1 MDNEQNKG
9 QLTDQEQAGQGAPI
23 ETPEDDEK
31 KVDSDKIVE
40 KLKKRIGKE
49 QASKHDLEKQLK
61 DAQAEIE
68 RIKSGKSVKKL
79 SDEDKAKKAS
89 DEKDAKIAELEA
101 KLARSE
107 AIKQTAEVFKESGLN
122 VSDKVLDMVVAN
134 DDEKTY
140 ANVQTLIE
148 FAQSI
153 QSDTKKGMLK
163 GHTPRQNGNN
173 KMSKA
178 DIMKINDP
186 VKRVEAIKQNMNL
199 FEHQKGMKHYDC
211 SRK

>member
-1 MDNEQNKG
+1 MDNEQNKE
-9 QLTDQEQAGQGAPI
+9 QLTNDQEQTGQGAPI

-68 RIKSGKSVKKL
+68 RIKSDGKSVKKL
-79 SDEDKAKKAS
+79 SDDDKAKKAS

-101 KLARSE
+101 KLARNE

-178 DIMKINDP
+178 DIMKIPDP
-186 VKRVEAIKQNMNL
+186 VKRVEAIKQNMAL
-199 FEHQKGMKHYDC
+199 FEH
-211 SRK
+211 

>member
-1 MDNEQNKG
+1 MDNEQNKE
-9 QLTDQEQAGQGAPI
+9 QLTNDQEQTGQGAPI

-101 KLARSE
+101 KLARNE

-199 FEHQKGMKHYDC
+199 FEH
-211 SRK
+211 

>member
-9 QLTDQEQAGQGAPI
+9 QLTDDQEQAGQGAPI

-89 DEKDAKIAELEA
+89 DEKDEKIAELEA
-101 KLARSE
+101 KLARNE

-186 VKRVEAIKQNMNL
+186 VKRVEAIKQNMSL
-199 FEHQKGMKHYDC
+199 FEH
-211 SRK
+211 

>member
-1 MDNEQNKG
+1 MDNEQNTE
-9 QLTDQEQAGQGAPI
+9 QLTDDQEQAGKGAPI
-23 ETPEDDEK
+23 DTPEDDK

-89 DEKDAKIAELEA
+89 DEKDAKIAELET
-101 KLARSE
+101 KLARNE

-178 DIMKINDP
+178 DIMKIPDP
-186 VKRVEAIKQNMNL
+186 VKRVEAIKQNMSL
-199 FEHQKGMKHYDC
+199 FEH
-211 SRK
+211 

>member
-1 MDNEQNKG
+1 MDNEQNTE
-9 QLTDQEQAGQGAPI
+9 QLTDDQEQAGKGAPI
-23 ETPEDDEK
+23 ETPEDDDK

-101 KLARSE
+101 KLARNE
-107 AIKQTAEVFKESGLN
+107 AVKQTAEVFKESGLN

-178 DIMKINDP
+178 DIMKIPDP
-186 VKRVEAIKQNMNL
+186 VKRVEAIKQNMTL
-199 FEHQKGMKHYDC
+199 FEH
-211 SRK
+211 

>member
-1 MDNEQNKG
+1 MDDEQNKE
-9 QLTDQEQAGQGAPI
+9 QLTDDQEQAGQGAPI

-101 KLARSE
+101 KLARNE

-122 VSDKVLDMVVAN
+122 VSDKVLDMVVAT

-163 GHTPRQNGNN
+163 GHTPRQNGKN

-178 DIMKINDP
+178 DIMKIPDP
-186 VKRVEAIKQNMNL
+186 VKRVEAIKQNMTL
-199 FEHQKGMKHYDC
+199 FEH
-211 SRK
+211 

>member
-1 MDNEQNKG
+1 MDNEQNTE
-9 QLTDQEQAGQGAPI
+9 QLTNDQEQAGQGAPI
-23 ETPEDDEK
+23 ETPEDDDK

-61 DAQAEIE
+61 EAQAEIE

-101 KLARSE
+101 KLARNE

-178 DIMKINDP
+178 DIMKIPDP
-186 VKRVEAIKQNMNL
+186 VKRVEAIKQNMTL
-199 FEHQKGMKHYDC
+199 FEH
-211 SRK
+211 

>member
-1 MDNEQNKG
+1 MDNEQNTE
-9 QLTDQEQAGQGAPI
+9 QLTDDQEQAGKGAPI
-23 ETPEDDEK
+23 ETPEDDDK
-31 KVDSDKIVE
+31 KVDPDKIVE

-101 KLARSE
+101 KLARNE

-178 DIMKINDP
+178 DIMKIPDP
-186 VKRVEAIKQNMNL
+186 VKRVEAIKQNMSL
-199 FEHQKGMKHYDC
+199 FEH
-211 SRK
+211 

>member
-1 MDNEQNKG
+1 MDNEQNTE
-9 QLTDQEQAGQGAPI
+9 QLTDDQEQAGKGAPI
-23 ETPEDDEK
+23 DTPEDDEK

-68 RIKSGKSVKKL
+68 RIKSGKSIKKL

-101 KLARSE
+101 KLARNE

-178 DIMKINDP
+178 DIMKIPDP
-186 VKRVEAIKQNMNL
+186 VKRVEAIKQNMTL
-199 FEHQKGMKHYDC
+199 FEH
-211 SRK
+211 

>member
-1 MDNEQNKG
+1 MDNEQNTE
-9 QLTDQEQAGQGAPI
+9 QLTDDQEQAGKGAPI
-23 ETPEDDEK
+23 ETPEDDNK

-101 KLARSE
+101 KLARNE

-178 DIMKINDP
+178 DIMKIPDP
-186 VKRVEAIKQNMNL
+186 VKRVEAIKQNMSL
-199 FEHQKGMKHYDC
+199 FEH
-211 SRK
+211 

>member
-1 MDNEQNKG
+1 MDNEQNKE
-9 QLTDQEQAGQGAPI
+9 QLTNDQEQTGQGAPI

-101 KLARSE
+101 KLARNE

-178 DIMKINDP
+178 DIMKIPDP
-186 VKRVEAIKQNMNL
+186 VKRVEAIKQNMSL
-199 FEHQKGMKHYDC
+199 FEH
-211 SRK
+211 

>member
-1 MDNEQNKG
+1 MDDEQNKE
-9 QLTDQEQAGQGAPI
+9 QLTNDQEQAGQGAPI

-79 SDEDKAKKAS
+79 SDEDKAKKTS

-101 KLARSE
+101 KLARNE

-122 VSDKVLDMVVAN
+122 VSDKVLDMVVAT

-163 GHTPRQNGNN
+163 GHTPRQNGKN

-178 DIMKINDP
+178 DIMKIPDP
-186 VKRVEAIKQNMNL
+186 VKRVETIKQNMSL
-199 FEHQKGMKHYDC
+199 FEH
-211 SRK
+211 

>member
-9 QLTDQEQAGQGAPI
+9 QLTDDQEQNGQGAPI

-101 KLARSE
+101 KLARNE

-122 VSDKVLDMVVAN
+122 VSDKVLDMVVAT

-163 GHTPRQNGNN
+163 GHTPRQNGKN

-178 DIMKINDP
+178 DIMKIPDP
-186 VKRVEAIKQNMNL
+186 VKRVEAIKQNMSL
-199 FEHQKGMKHYDC
+199 FEH
-211 SRK
+211 

>member
-1 MDNEQNKG
+1 MGDEQNKE
-9 QLTDQEQAGQGAPI
+9 QLTNDQEQAGQGAPI
-23 ETPEDDEK
+23 ETPEDDDK

-101 KLARSE
+101 KLARNE

-186 VKRVEAIKQNMNL
+186 VKRVEAIKQNMSL
-199 FEHQKGMKHYDC
+199 FEH
-211 SRK
+211 

>member
-1 MDNEQNKG
+1 MDNEQNKE
-9 QLTDQEQAGQGAPI
+9 QLTNDQEQTGQGAPI

-61 DAQAEIE
+61 EAQAEIE

-101 KLARSE
+101 KLARNE

-186 VKRVEAIKQNMNL
+186 VKRVEAIKQNMTL
-199 FEHQKGMKHYDC
+199 FEH
-211 SRK
+211 

>member
-1 MDNEQNKG
+1 MDNEQNKE
-9 QLTDQEQAGQGAPI
+9 QLTNDQEQTGQGAPI

-61 DAQAEIE
+61 EAQAEIE

-101 KLARSE
+101 KLARNE

-163 GHTPRQNGNN
+163 GHTPRQNGRD

-186 VKRVEAIKQNMNL
+186 VKRVEAIKQNMTL
-199 FEHQKGMKHYDC
+199 FEH
-211 SRK
+211 

>member
-1 MDNEQNKG
+1 MDNEQNKE
-9 QLTDQEQAGQGAPI
+9 QLTNDQEQTGQGAPI

-178 DIMKINDP
+178 DIMKIPDP
-186 VKRVEAIKQNMNL
+186 VKRVEAIKQNMSL
-199 FEHQKGMKHYDC
+199 FEH
-211 SRK
+211 

>member
-1 MDNEQNKG
+1 MDDEQNKE
-9 QLTDQEQAGQGAPI
+9 QLTNDQEQAGQGAPI

-101 KLARSE
+101 KLARNE

-178 DIMKINDP
+178 DIMKIPDP
-186 VKRVEAIKQNMNL
+186 VKRVEAIKQNMTL
-199 FEHQKGMKHYDC
+199 FEH
-211 SRK
+211 

>member
-1 MDNEQNKG
+1 MDNEQNTE
-9 QLTDQEQAGQGAPI
+9 QLTDDQEQAGKGAPI
-23 ETPEDDEK
+23 ETPEDDDK

-101 KLARSE
+101 KLARNE

-122 VSDKVLDMVVAN
+122 VSDKVLDMVVAT

-178 DIMKINDP
+178 DIMKIPDP
-186 VKRVEAIKQNMNL
+186 VKRVEAIKQNMTL
-199 FEHQKGMKHYDC
+199 FEH
-211 SRK
+211 

>member
-1 MDNEQNKG
+1 MDNEQNKE
-9 QLTDQEQAGQGAPI
+9 QLTNDQEQTGQGAPI

-61 DAQAEIE
+61 DAQVEIE

-101 KLARSE
+101 KLARNE

-186 VKRVEAIKQNMNL
+186 VKRVEAIKQNMSL
-199 FEHQKGMKHYDC
+199 FEH
-211 SRK
+211 

>member
-1 MDNEQNKG
+1 MDNEQNTE
-9 QLTDQEQAGQGAPI
+9 QLTDDQEQAGKGAPI
-23 ETPEDDEK
+23 DTPEDDEK

-101 KLARSE
+101 KLARNE

-186 VKRVEAIKQNMNL
+186 VKRVEAIKQNMSL
-199 FEHQKGMKHYDC
+199 FEH
-211 SRK
+211 

>member
-1 MDNEQNKG
+1 MDNEQNTE
-9 QLTDQEQAGQGAPI
+9 QLTDDQEQAGKGAPI
-23 ETPEDDEK
+23 DTPEDDEK

-101 KLARSE
+101 KLARNE

-178 DIMKINDP
+178 NIMKINDP
-186 VKRVEAIKQNMNL
+186 VKRVEAIKQNMTL
-199 FEHQKGMKHYDC
+199 FEH
-211 SRK
+211 

>member
-1 MDNEQNKG
+1 MDNEQNTE
-9 QLTDQEQAGQGAPI
+9 QLTDDQEQAGKGAPI
-23 ETPEDDEK
+23 DTPEDDEK
-31 KVDSDKIVE
+31 KVDSEKIVE

-101 KLARSE
+101 KLARNE

-186 VKRVEAIKQNMNL
+186 VKRVEAIKQNMSL
-199 FEHQKGMKHYDC
+199 FEH
-211 SRK
+211 

>member
-1 MDNEQNKG
+1 MDNEQNTE
-9 QLTDQEQAGQGAPI
+9 QLTNDQEQAGQGAPI
-23 ETPEDDEK
+23 ETPEDDDK

-61 DAQAEIE
+61 EAQAEIE

-101 KLARSE
+101 KLARNE

-178 DIMKINDP
+178 DIMKIPDP
-186 VKRVEAIKQNMNL
+186 VKRVEAIKQNMTL
-199 FEHQKGMKHYDC
+199 FKH
-211 SRK
+211 

>member
-1 MDNEQNKG
+1 MDEQNKE
-9 QLTDQEQAGQGAPI
+9 QLTDDQEQAGQGAPI

-101 KLARSE
+101 KLARNE
-107 AIKQTAEVFKESGLN
+107 AIKQTAEVFNESGLN

-178 DIMKINDP
+178 DIMKIPDP
-186 VKRVEAIKQNMNL
+186 VKRVEAIKQNMSL
-199 FEHQKGMKHYDC
+199 FEH
-211 SRK
+211 

>member
-1 MDNEQNKG
+1 MDDEQNKE
-9 QLTDQEQAGQGAPI
+9 QLTNDQEQNGQGAPI

-101 KLARSE
+101 KLARNE

-122 VSDKVLDMVVAN
+122 VSDKVLDMVVAT

-178 DIMKINDP
+178 DIMKIPDP
-186 VKRVEAIKQNMNL
+186 VKRVEAIKQNMSL
-199 FEHQKGMKHYDC
+199 FEH
-211 SRK
+211 

>member
-1 MDNEQNKG
+1 MDNEQNTE
-9 QLTDQEQAGQGAPI
+9 QLTDDQEQAGKGAPI
-23 ETPEDDEK
+23 ETPEDDDK

-101 KLARSE
+101 KLARNE
-107 AIKQTAEVFKESGLN
+107 AVKQTAEVFKESGLN
-122 VSDKVLDMVVAN
+122 VSDKVLDMVVAT

-178 DIMKINDP
+178 DIMKIPDP
-186 VKRVEAIKQNMNL
+186 VKRVEAIKQNMAL
-199 FEHQKGMKHYDC
+199 FEH
-211 SRK
+211 

>member
-1 MDNEQNKG
+1 MDDEQNKE
-9 QLTDQEQAGQGAPI
+9 QLTNQEQAGQGAPI
-23 ETPEDDEK
+23 ETPEDDDK

-79 SDEDKAKKAS
+79 SDEDKTKKAS

-101 KLARSE
+101 KLARNE

-148 FAQSI
+148 FARSI

-186 VKRVEAIKQNMNL
+186 VKRVEAIKQNMTL
-199 FEHQKGMKHYDC
+199 FEH
-211 SRK
+211 

>member
-9 QLTDQEQAGQGAPI
+9 QLTDDQEQAGQGAPI

-79 SDEDKAKKAS
+79 SDDDKAKKAS

-101 KLARSE
+101 KLARNE

-178 DIMKINDP
+178 DIMKIPDP
-186 VKRVEAIKQNMNL
+186 VKRVEAIKQNMAL
-199 FEHQKGMKHYDC
+199 FEH
-211 SRK
+211 

>member
-9 QLTDQEQAGQGAPI
+9 QLTDDQEQAGQGAPI
-23 ETPEDDEK
+23 DTPEDDEK

-101 KLARSE
+101 KLARNE

-178 DIMKINDP
+178 DIMKIPDP
-186 VKRVEAIKQNMNL
+186 VKRVEAIKQNMTL
-199 FEHQKGMKHYDC
+199 FEH
-211 SRK
+211 

>member
-1 MDNEQNKG
+1 MDEQNKE
-9 QLTDQEQAGQGAPI
+9 QLTNDQEQAGQGAPI

-101 KLARSE
+101 KLARNE

-178 DIMKINDP
+178 DIMKIPDP
-186 VKRVEAIKQNMNL
+186 VKRVEAIKQNMAL
-199 FEHQKGMKHYDC
+199 FEH
-211 SRK
+211 

>member
-9 QLTDQEQAGQGAPI
+9 QLTDDQEQAGQGAPI

-101 KLARSE
+101 KLARNE

-122 VSDKVLDMVVAN
+122 VSDKVLDMVVAT

-140 ANVQTLIE
+140 TNVQTLIE
-148 FAQSI
+148 FARFI

-178 DIMKINDP
+178 DIMKIPDP
-186 VKRVEAIKQNMNL
+186 VKRVEAIKQNMTL
-199 FEHQKGMKHYDC
+199 FEH
-211 SRK
+211 

>member
-9 QLTDQEQAGQGAPI
+9 QLTDDQEQAGQGAPI
-23 ETPEDDEK
+23 ETPEDDDK

-79 SDEDKAKKAS
+79 SEAS

-101 KLARSE
+101 KLARNE

-178 DIMKINDP
+178 DIMKIPDP
-186 VKRVEAIKQNMNL
+186 VKRVEAIKQNMTL
-199 FEHQKGMKHYDC
+199 FEH
-211 SRK
+211 

>member
-1 MDNEQNKG
+1 MDNEQNTE
-9 QLTDQEQAGQGAPI
+9 QLTDDQEQAGKGAPI
-23 ETPEDDEK
+23 EAPEDDDK

-101 KLARSE
+101 KLARNE

-178 DIMKINDP
+178 DIMKIPDP
-186 VKRVEAIKQNMNL
+186 VKRVEAIKQNMTL
-199 FEHQKGMKHYDC
+199 FEH
-211 SRK
+211 

>member
-1 MDNEQNKG
+1 MDNEQNTE
-9 QLTDQEQAGQGAPI
+9 QLTDDQEQTGKGAPI
-23 ETPEDDEK
+23 DTPEDDEK

-101 KLARSE
+101 KLARNE

-186 VKRVEAIKQNMNL
+186 VKRVEAIKQNMSL
-199 FEHQKGMKHYDC
+199 FEH
-211 SRK
+211 

>member
-1 MDNEQNKG
+1 MDNEQNTE
-9 QLTDQEQAGQGAPI
+9 QLTDDQEQAGKGAPI
-23 ETPEDDEK
+23 ETPEDDDK

-101 KLARSE
+101 KLARNE

-122 VSDKVLDMVVAN
+122 VSDKVLDMVVAT

-178 DIMKINDP
+178 DIMKIPDP
-186 VKRVEAIKQNMNL
+186 VKRVEAIKQNMAL
-199 FEHQKGMKHYDC
+199 FEH
-211 SRK
+211 

>member
-1 MDNEQNKG
+1 MDNEQNKR
-9 QLTDQEQAGQGAPI
+9 QLTDDQEQAGKGAPI
-23 ETPEDDEK
+23 ETPEDDDK

-61 DAQAEIE
+61 EAQAEIE
-68 RIKSGKSVKKL
+68 RFKAGKSVKKL

-101 KLARSE
+101 KLARNE

-178 DIMKINDP
+178 DIMKIPDP
-186 VKRVEAIKQNMNL
+186 VKRVEAIKQNMTL
-199 FEHQKGMKHYDC
+199 FEH
-211 SRK
+211 